1 MKKCDVNGENEIP
14 LYTFLKSQKGFD
26 GWGYS
31 LKGFGMWFVSK
42 ILSSSTKKDNDIQW
56 NFTKFVV
63 DKNGNVVKR
72 FEPTNSM
79 EEVEECIKKLL
90 E

>member
-1 MKKCDVNGENEIP
+1 
-14 LYTFLKSQKGFD
+14 
-26 GWGYS
+26 
-31 LKGFGMWFVSK
+31 MWFVSN
-42 ILSSSTKKDNDIQW
+42 ILSSSTKKDNDIHW

>member
-1 MKKCDVNGENEIP
+1 
-14 LYTFLKSQKGFD
+14 
-26 GWGYS
+26 
-31 LKGFGMWFVSK
+31 MWMVSK
-42 ILSSSTKKDNDIQW
+42 LLSSSYKKDNDIRW

-63 DKNGNVVKR
+63 DKEGNVVKR

-79 EEVEECIKKLL
+79 EEVEECVKKLL